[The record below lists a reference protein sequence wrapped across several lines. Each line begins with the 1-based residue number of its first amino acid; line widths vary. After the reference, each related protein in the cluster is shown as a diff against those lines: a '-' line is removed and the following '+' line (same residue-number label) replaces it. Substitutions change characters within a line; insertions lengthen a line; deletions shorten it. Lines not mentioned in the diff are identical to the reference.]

1 MKILILTI
9 FKKLLS
15 EYKDIGHKFLQSTL
29 FLCFLQGL
37 LFETKSEE
45 MLKVIYD
52 ILGAIF
58 ERYYKLLKDF
68 SVHTFSEIL
77 RTKPQCDALVLL
89 ATFSKTDDI
98 FLSPMELKKIFEK
111 EIANE
116 IKIELFLK
124 GSAKYSEQIFSDFLL
139 DESYVNILKKTI
151 SMKGMSDLTIINI
164 LKYLKKITKNEQ
176 FCQFLL
182 NNSVGIDILKRISG
196 FYQRI
201 PMLDVEKLLNEII
214 ENFTVKESKKR
225 TFNEKEF
232 RKFFQNEKNKLL

>member
-1 MKILILTI
+1 
-9 FKKLLS
+9 
-15 EYKDIGHKFLQSTL
+15 
-29 FLCFLQGL
+29 
-37 LFETKSEE
+37 
-45 MLKVIYD
+45 
-52 ILGAIF
+52 
-58 ERYYKLLKDF
+58 
-68 SVHTFSEIL
+68 
-77 RTKPQCDALVLL
+77 
-89 ATFSKTDDI
+89 
-98 FLSPMELKKIFEK
+98 
-111 EIANE
+111 
-116 IKIELFLK
+116 
-124 GSAKYSEQIFSDFLL
+124 L